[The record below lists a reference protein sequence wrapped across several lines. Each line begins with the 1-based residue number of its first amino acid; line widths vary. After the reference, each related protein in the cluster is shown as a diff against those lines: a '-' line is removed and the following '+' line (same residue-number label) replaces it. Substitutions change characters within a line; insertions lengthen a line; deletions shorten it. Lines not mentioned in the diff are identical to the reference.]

1 MALTGVATAF
11 AYLCF
16 ENKRW
21 LWLAAIGAAFGV
33 AGALLGVP
41 MLNRLTQRIDPQWLE
56 LLHNRDTLFVTQ
68 WPATVWWSKIVEA
81 STVAIAIHLT
91 MNPVRRLLI
100 AILTVSSAGLALS
113 AIFGDLFSLLL
124 IVQAQPW
131 RVTWLLAAGAA
142 MSFAISA
149 EPLWKGGWPSRLTL
163 ALLVCAW
170 AMDGTDVGALLAV
183 ASWLLSV
190 SGSRIEPRISES
202 AIRLLCLAAAALVTA
217 KIGADF
223 YHVAT
228 YASRLPADAQ
238 PPLVLR
244 LLDAHVFSEIAA
256 ILIVA
261 FVAVPHFR
269 VGVTVASIRNVAI
282 CVFAIWFWREE
293 WDPLSI
299 ADHAFRRAEGS
310 HADLGLAPGFN
321 PVARGQSGNLVLGE
335 AAQLGRAHSVQ
346 RNCFFS
352 RPDRALV
359 RKNAG
364 ATRSRLGCGCR
375 NSPIATDKA

>member
-1 MALTGVATAF
+1 
-11 AYLCF
+11 
-16 ENKRW
+16 
-21 LWLAAIGAAFGV
+21 
-33 AGALLGVP
+33 
-41 MLNRLTQRIDPQWLE
+41 
-56 LLHNRDTLFVTQ
+56 
-68 WPATVWWSKIVEA
+68 
-81 STVAIAIHLT
+81 

-100 AILTVSSAGLALS
+100 AILTVGSAGLALS

-190 SGSRIEPRISES
+190 SSSRIEPRISES
-202 AIRLLCLAAAALVTA
+202 AIRSLCLAAAALVTA
-217 KIGADF
+217 KIVTDI
-223 YHVAT
+223 YHVTA
-228 YASRLPADAQ
+228 YALRLPADAQ
-238 PPLVLR
+238 PPLILR

-261 FVAVPHFR
+261 FIAVPHFR
-269 VGVTVASIRNVAI
+269 VGATVASIRNVAI

-293 WDPLSI
+293 WDPHRSLITRSGEQKALTQILASRQGSI
-299 ADHAFRRAEGS
+299 LWLGGNQETWYWARRPNWVALIQFSGIVFSRDLTELWYERMQ
-310 HADLGLAPGFN
+310 ALRDLGW
-321 PVARGQSGNLVLGE
+321 VADIGTVPLRLTKPDPAFPDISTE
-335 AAQLGRAHSVQ
+335 KVQ
-346 RNCFFS
+346 RFCS
-352 RPDRALV
+352 RMDAPAWLIAPIQDANAFNDGYIWRAPV
-359 RKNAG
+359 R
-364 ATRSRLGCGCR
+364 RYVFDSSRAAEIGVDLYAVLPCA
-375 NSPIATDKA
+375 PA